1 MNNIAKRRSYQEL
14 TSLRTSFSKREATSF
29 SKKEIYRADLG
40 SRERKSYNELRTSR
54 DLSACRNIHSC
65 NDMVGYKEYANNRE
79 KRSMSQSREK
89 RQSYHELKGSYNE
102 LKGNYNEL
110 KGSYNELNR
119 GSYNEL
125 STCKG
130 SQEYL
135 RGSFQN
141 LRNMKEKRERRSCQ
155 DVTNLVDLG
164 SSTNLSSFMEKGSCE
179 ELAAENWKI
188 KMFLESTEVTGYR
201 QGQSEMANLNSNQ
214 AYLQQT
220 LDREFLNC
228 GICLGRYCNP
238 KVLPCLHTF
247 CQVCLSNYIPDESLS
262 VSCPVCRQQSI
273 IPVDGVKALQTN
285 FFITN
290 LMEIGRAHV

>member
-14 TSLRTSFSKREATSF
+14 TSLRTSYSKRETTSF

-54 DLSACRNIHSC
+54 DLSACRNIRSC

-135 RGSFQN
+135 PGSFQN

-188 KMFLESTEVTGYR
+188 KMFLESTEVIYNISCMQIFFWGFSIHGMWSFCMSRLMTKR
-201 QGQSEMANLNSNQ
+201 TKWHVRPAKTQISL
-214 AYLQQT
+214 
-220 LDREFLNC
+220 
-228 GICLGRYCNP
+228 GI
-238 KVLPCLHTF
+238 H
-247 CQVCLSNYIPDESLS
+247 
-262 VSCPVCRQQSI
+262 PV
-273 IPVDGVKALQTN
+273 
-285 FFITN
+285 
-290 LMEIGRAHV
+290 